1 LCNGRFAFLL
11 QRNRVF
17 LITGSAFH
25 MFQVL
30 RRLGL
35 AVVSIVFSIEVIE
48 MRLSVSHVDGISF
61 VVGSLFFCCLC
72 HSSGNS
78 SSSSSSSSEAVSIV
92 VIVVVVV
99 VAVVAVVVVVVLVL
113 VVVHMDR

>member
-78 SSSSSSSSEAVSIV
+78 SSSSSSSEAVSIV

>member
-1 LCNGRFAFLL
+1 
-11 QRNRVF
+11 
-17 LITGSAFH
+17 

-78 SSSSSSSSEAVSIV
+78 SSSSSSEAVSIV

-99 VAVVAVVVVVVLVL
+99 VAVVAVVVVVKS
-113 VVVHMDR
+113 

>member
-1 LCNGRFAFLL
+1 MQWPFCLFVAAQPC
-11 QRNRVF
+11 F
-17 LITGSAFH
+17 LITGSVFL

-35 AVVSIVFSIEVIE
+35 VVVSRVFSIEVIE

-61 VVGSLFFCCLC
+61 VVGSLFFCPC
-72 HSSGNS
+72 HSSGN
-78 SSSSSSSSEAVSIV
+78 SSSSSSEAVSIV

-99 VAVVAVVVVVVLVL
+99 VAVVTVVVVLVV

>member
-78 SSSSSSSSEAVSIV
+78 SSSSSSEAVSIV

-99 VAVVAVVVVVVLVL
+99 VAVVAVVVVVVVLVL